1 MGLRLFKLDYYL
13 AAGILAL
20 LLLIVVAIIAIFR
33 WEYGL
38 ALTLASLSLVN
49 RLKTVY
55 LVDFGYAVVT
65 AETVFILL
73 LLFAWHIRVATRP
86 RLERFKPY
94 LVGPAFWLLVSGVLS
109 LFSSL
114 DVRVSLRLLIVGV
127 IEPIV
132 LFYLV
137 INNLKGI
144 RQVKLVVYALIASA
158 AFATVYGLWQI
169 FLTVAETG
177 NPFDYRIVS
186 AFYSP
191 AIFGEILLLSF
202 PLVVVTRI
210 SLQKPKRAVGLLLD
224 VVLGGMIVALL
235 LTLTRSA
242 WLGLLVSLAVLL
254 FNREVRSYFYRRVS
268 IVSIVLIF
276 LVMQSGAVSEL
287 LGLLELFQRRPAS
300 LSDFG
305 DPTTSIGE
313 RIFAWQ
319 TALVIIA
326 DNPIGIG
333 LGMFQ
338 RTWPTYQ
345 PSSAGLDA
353 AHNLLLDIGV
363 EMGVLGLIA
372 FIWIVIDSVRTG
384 IRLVRTSAD
393 PYSARLGLGILSGL
407 AGYFAH
413 ALAGGAELAHN
424 DLNVIGVPLGSPIS
438 TGMLV
443 FWSLLGCL
451 FILRE
456 SEKTGAKS
464 VLLRN
469 GRTDRYVRNE

>member
-1 MGLRLFKLDYYL
+1 LYYL
-13 AAGILAL
+13 AAGKLTL

-55 LVDFGYAVVT
+55 FVDFGYAVVT

-73 LLFAWHIRVATRP
+73 LLFAWLIRAATRP
-86 RLERFKPY
+86 RLEGFKSY
-94 LVGPAFWLLVSGVLS
+94 LVGQVFWLFLSGVLS
-109 LFSSL
+109 LFNSL
-114 DVRVSLRLLIVGV
+114 DIRVSLRLLIAGV

-132 LFYLV
+132 LFYLI
-137 INNLKGI
+137 INNLRGI

-158 AFATVYGLWQI
+158 SFATVYGLWQI
-169 FLTVAETG
+169 FLTISETG

-202 PLVVVTRI
+202 PLAVVTRI
-210 SLQKPKRAVGLLLD
+210 SLQEPNRTMGLFLD
-224 VVLGGMIVALL
+224 FVLGCMIVAML
-235 LTLTRSA
+235 LTITRSV

-254 FNREVRSYFYRRVS
+254 LNREMRSYFYRRVS

-276 LVMQSGAVSEL
+276 LVIQSGAVSEL
-287 LGLLELFQRRPAS
+287 SGLLELFQRRPVS
-300 LSDFG
+300 LNDFG
-305 DPTTSIGE
+305 DPTSSIGE

-319 TALVIIA
+319 TALVMIM

-333 LGMFQ
+333 LGMFRQ
-338 RTWPTYQ
+338 IWPTYQ
-345 PSSAGLDA
+345 PVSAGLDA
-353 AHNLLLDIGV
+353 AHNLFLDIGV
-363 EMGVLGLIA
+363 EMGVLGAIA
-372 FIWIVIDSVRTG
+372 FIWIVTDSVRIG

-393 PYSARLGLGILSGL
+393 PYVARLGLGILSGL
-407 AGYFAH
+407 AGYFVH
-413 ALAGGAELAHN
+413 ALSGGAELVHN
-424 DLNVIGVPLGSPIS
+424 VLNVIDPLGSPIS

-451 FILRE
+451 FILRQ
-456 SEKTGAKS
+456 SEKTRDRPA
-464 VLLRN
+464 LLRN
-469 GRTDRYVRNE
+469 GPTERNVKHE